1 MEFAL
6 VMATAA
12 DSWKAARRAEALGF
26 DTCWFEDSQMVAAD
40 PFVVMAAAAMNTSR
54 IRLGTGVCIPSNR
67 IPPVTANMLATLN
80 SLAPGRIDWGVGT
93 GFSGRRAMGLPAIG
107 VDHLQRYIE
116 AVNGLLARETVDWTF
131 GDRRR
136 KIRFLNPDRE
146 LINTTDPIPCHVAAA
161 GPRTR
166 TMTAATG
173 SHWIAIYAG
182 DEQARGDALAMAEA
196 YRAAGH
202 DPSAFRQTIFVFG
215 SVLRE
220 GETYDSPRVRA
231 QAGPTAVMVLHNLM
245 ERQYGDLGT
254 GGIGDEALLAA
265 YQALYDS
272 YEPADARYL
281 SLHRG
286 HALFL
291 REDEEPLISGEFIRR
306 VSSSGTVE
314 ELANRV
320 KGLRDMGYTSVCFL
334 VLPHLVDS
342 IDDFARVMECVQTAT
357 V

>member
-1 MEFAL
+1 MEFSL

-12 DSWKAARRAEALGF
+12 DSWKAAQRAESLGF
-26 DTCWFEDSQMVAAD
+26 DTAWFEDSQMVAAD
-40 PFVVMAAAAMNTSR
+40 PFVAMAAAAMQTSR

-107 VDHLQRYIE
+107 VAELGRYVA
-116 AVNGLLARETVDWTF
+116 AVNGLLARETVEWTF
-131 GDRRR
+131 SGRRR
-136 KIRFLNPDRE
+136 KIRFLNPERE
-146 LINTTDPIPCHVAAA
+146 LFNTSDPVACHIAAA

-166 TMTAATG
+166 ELTAASG
-173 SHWIAIYAG
+173 SHWIAIYAN
-182 DEQARGDALAMAEA
+182 DAQARDDVRAMDAA

-202 DPSAFRQTIFVFG
+202 DPARFRKTIFVFG
-215 SVLRE
+215 AVLRE

-254 GGIGDEALLAA
+254 GGIGDDALLAA
-265 YQALYDS
+265 YQALYDA

-291 REDEEPLISGEFIRR
+291 REDEEPLVSGDFIRR
-306 VSSSGTVE
+306 VSASGTVAE
-314 ELANRV
+314 TADRV
-320 KGLRDMGYTSVCFL
+320 KALADMGYTAVCFL
-334 VLPHLVDS
+334 VLPHLTDTL
-342 IDDFARVMECVQTAT
+342 DDWARVMERVKA
-357 V
+357 